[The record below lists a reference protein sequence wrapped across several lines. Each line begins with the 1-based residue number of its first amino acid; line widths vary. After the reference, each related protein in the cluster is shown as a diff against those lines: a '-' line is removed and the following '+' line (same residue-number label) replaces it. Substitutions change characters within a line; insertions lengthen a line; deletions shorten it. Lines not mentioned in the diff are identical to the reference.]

1 MAGKLRAVKPGE
13 ATPQRRRRPLTIV
26 EAAGSGDERALLVAL
41 RERIARTVT
50 DPRCPPRDL
59 AALSRRLQELSKD
72 IAAID
77 VKRCADGGDGV
88 VEVGAQPWDESAI

>member
-1 MAGKLRAVKPGE
+1 MAGKLRAMKPGE
-13 ATPQRRRRPLTIV
+13 AALRRRRPLSIV
-26 EAAGSGDERALLVAL
+26 QAAASGDERALLVAL

-50 DPRCPPRDL
+50 DPGCPPRDL

-77 VKRCADGGDGV
+77 VKCCAGEGG
-88 VEVGAQPWDESAI
+88 GAAGDSAWDDSAV